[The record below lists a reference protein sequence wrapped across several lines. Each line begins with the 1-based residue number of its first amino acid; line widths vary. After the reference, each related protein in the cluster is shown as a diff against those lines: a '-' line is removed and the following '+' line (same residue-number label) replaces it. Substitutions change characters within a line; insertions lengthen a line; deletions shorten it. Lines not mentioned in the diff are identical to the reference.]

1 MKRASGVDGD
11 SPDESKNS
19 GYVKNPGERV
29 NCDEVADAV
38 LQRARYSMELR
49 KFLDENKT
57 NEQTY
62 ENLILSMSSRKARK
76 HPESRSAHIVL
87 PATKCT
93 MIHHGVPW

>member
-49 KFLDENKT
+49 KFLDVNKT

-62 ENLILSMSSRKARK
+62 EEIRKEIDQQAAKLEDNLDKLDLR
-76 HPESRSAHIVL
+76 
-87 PATKCT
+87 
-93 MIHHGVPW
+93 

>member
-62 ENLILSMSSRKARK
+62 EEIRKGIDQQAAKLEDNLDKLDLR
-76 HPESRSAHIVL
+76 
-87 PATKCT
+87 
-93 MIHHGVPW
+93 